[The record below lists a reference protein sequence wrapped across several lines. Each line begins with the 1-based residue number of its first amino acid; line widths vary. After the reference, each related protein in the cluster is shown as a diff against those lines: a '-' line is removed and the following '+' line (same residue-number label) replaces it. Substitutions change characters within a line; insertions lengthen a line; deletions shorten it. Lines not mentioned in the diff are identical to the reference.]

1 VLDLIKAPRSAPKL
15 HLALIQMDEE
25 EENMP
30 FRILLVEDNS
40 GDIRMMREILL
51 GANNSVQLLVASD
64 GVEAMAF
71 LKRQGTYLNAPR
83 PDLIL
88 MDLNLPKMDG
98 REALAHIK
106 ADASLRVIPVIVL
119 TTSDAE
125 VDVMKSYQLQANC
138 YLSKP
143 GELNEFE
150 TLVKSITDLWVTRV
164 KLPRES
170 QTASSPS

>member
-1 VLDLIKAPRSAPKL
+1 
-15 HLALIQMDEE
+15 
-25 EENMP
+25 MP

-40 GDIRMMREILL
+40 GDIRMMREMLL

-125 VDVMKSYQLQANC
+125 ADVVKSYQLEANC

-143 GELNEFE
+143 GELNEFGG
-150 TLVKSITDLWVTRV
+150 LVKSITDLWVTRV

-170 QTASSPS
+170 EAASSPS

>member
-1 VLDLIKAPRSAPKL
+1 
-15 HLALIQMDEE
+15 
-25 EENMP
+25 MP

-40 GDIRMMREILL
+40 GDIRMMREMLL

-125 VDVMKSYQLQANC
+125 ADVVKSYQLEANC

-150 TLVKSITDLWVTRV
+150 GLVKSITDLWVTRV

-170 QTASSPS
+170 EAASSPS

>member
-1 VLDLIKAPRSAPKL
+1 
-15 HLALIQMDEE
+15 
-25 EENMP
+25 
-30 FRILLVEDNS
+30 
-40 GDIRMMREILL
+40 
-51 GANNSVQLLVASD
+51 
-64 GVEAMAF
+64 
-71 LKRQGTYLNAPR
+71 
-83 PDLIL
+83 

-106 ADASLRVIPVIVL
+106 ADASLIVIPVIVL

-125 VDVMKSYQLQANC
+125 ADVVKSYQLEANC

-150 TLVKSITDLWVTRV
+150 GLVKSITDLWVTRV

-170 QTASSPS
+170 EAASSPS

>member
-1 VLDLIKAPRSAPKL
+1 
-15 HLALIQMDEE
+15 MNEE

-30 FRILLVEDNS
+30 YRILLVEDNS
-40 GDIRMMREILL
+40 GDVRMMREILL
-51 GANNSVQLLVASD
+51 GANHGVQLLVASD

-125 VDVMKSYQLQANC
+125 ADVVKSYQLEANC

-150 TLVKSITDLWVTRV
+150 GLVKSITDLWVTRV

-170 QTASSPS
+170 EAASSPS

>member
-1 VLDLIKAPRSAPKL
+1 
-15 HLALIQMDEE
+15 
-25 EENMP
+25 MP

-40 GDIRMMREILL
+40 GDVRMMREILL
-51 GANNSVQLLVASD
+51 GANNSVQLVVASD

-125 VDVMKSYQLQANC
+125 VDVMKSYQLEANC
-138 YLSKP
+138 YLTKP
-143 GELNEFE
+143 VELNEFE
-150 TLVKSITDLWVTRV
+150 RLVRSVTDFWVTRV

-170 QTASSPS
+170 EPVSSPC

>member
-1 VLDLIKAPRSAPKL
+1 
-15 HLALIQMDEE
+15 MNEE

-40 GDIRMMREILL
+40 GDVRMMREILL
-51 GANNSVQLLVASD
+51 GANHGVQLLVASD
-64 GVEAMAF
+64 GVEALAF

-88 MDLNLPKMDG
+88 LDLNLPKMDG

-125 VDVMKSYQLQANC
+125 VDVVKSYQLEANC

-150 TLVKSITDLWVTRV
+150 SLVKSITDLWVTRV
-164 KLPRES
+164 ELPRES
-170 QTASSPS
+170 QTASSCT

>member
-1 VLDLIKAPRSAPKL
+1 
-15 HLALIQMDEE
+15 MDEE

-40 GDIRMMREILL
+40 GDVRMMREILL
-51 GANNSVQLLVASD
+51 GANNGVQLLVASD

-83 PDLIL
+83 PNLIL
-88 MDLNLPKMDG
+88 LDLNLPKMDG

-125 VDVMKSYQLQANC
+125 VDVVKSYQLEANC

-150 TLVKSITDLWVTRV
+150 RLVKSITDFWVNRV

>member
-1 VLDLIKAPRSAPKL
+1 
-15 HLALIQMDEE
+15 MT
-25 EENMP
+25 
-30 FRILLVEDNS
+30 
-40 GDIRMMREILL
+40 REILL

-125 VDVMKSYQLQANC
+125 VDVMKSYQLEANC

-150 TLVKSITDLWVTRV
+150 TLVKSITDFWVTRV

-170 QTASSPS
+170 EAASSPS

>member
-1 VLDLIKAPRSAPKL
+1 
-15 HLALIQMDEE
+15 
-25 EENMP
+25 
-30 FRILLVEDNS
+30 
-40 GDIRMMREILL
+40 
-51 GANNSVQLLVASD
+51 
-64 GVEAMAF
+64 
-71 LKRQGTYLNAPR
+71 
-83 PDLIL
+83 

-125 VDVMKSYQLQANC
+125 ADVVKSYQLEANC

-150 TLVKSITDLWVTRV
+150 GLVKSITDLWVTRV

-170 QTASSPS
+170 EAASSPS

>member
-1 VLDLIKAPRSAPKL
+1 
-15 HLALIQMDEE
+15 MNEE

-40 GDIRMMREILL
+40 GDVRMMREILL
-51 GANNSVQLLVASD
+51 GANNSVQLVVASD

-125 VDVMKSYQLQANC
+125 VDVMKSYQLEANC
-138 YLSKP
+138 YLTKP

-150 TLVKSITDLWVTRV
+150 RLVNSITDFWVTRV

-170 QTASSPS
+170 EAASSPS

>member
-1 VLDLIKAPRSAPKL
+1 
-15 HLALIQMDEE
+15 
-25 EENMP
+25 
-30 FRILLVEDNS
+30 
-40 GDIRMMREILL
+40 MMREMLL

-125 VDVMKSYQLQANC
+125 ADVVKSYQLEANC

-150 TLVKSITDLWVTRV
+150 GLVKSITDLWVTRV

-170 QTASSPS
+170 EAASSPS

>member
-1 VLDLIKAPRSAPKL
+1 
-15 HLALIQMDEE
+15 MNEE

-40 GDIRMMREILL
+40 GDVRMMREILL
-51 GANNSVQLLVASD
+51 GANHGVQLLVASD
-64 GVEAMAF
+64 GVEALAF

-88 MDLNLPKMDG
+88 LDLNLPKMDG

-125 VDVMKSYQLQANC
+125 VDVVKSYQLEANC

-150 TLVKSITDLWVTRV
+150 SLVKSITDLWVTRV
-164 KLPRES
+164 ELPRES

>member
-1 VLDLIKAPRSAPKL
+1 
-15 HLALIQMDEE
+15 
-25 EENMP
+25 MP

-40 GDIRMMREILL
+40 GDVRMMREILL
-51 GANNSVQLLVASD
+51 GANHGVQLLVASD

-125 VDVMKSYQLQANC
+125 VDVMKSYQLEANC

-150 TLVKSITDLWVTRV
+150 TLVKSITDFWVTRV

-170 QTASSPS
+170 EAASSPS